1 MKILKIVYNNESEF
15 IIDIIKNLPI
25 KTYNEFYNIDLY
37 KDKKRAIPIMTRFG
51 TKQVPL
57 IIIGNENLKEIN
69 AIWSEN
75 SPNWSEEIIKLLNY
89 E

>member
-69 AIWSEN
+69 AIWNEN